1 LSKMSRIEYRV
12 KRWLSEEEFR
22 SLLEFSDYLGYRDG
36 YKHFSINP
44 EKMREHGYKY
54 KDILV
59 KLSEVDAELPF
70 SSRSY
75 LERLASTEDM
85 VIVEYDRHEN
95 MFILSSDILL
105 KPYLKQ
111 FLNRIRYSRARRA
124 YLVPPYLIWD
134 VTKAL
139 RTYGLSVEDKSSILR
154 VRELPRKISFL
165 GKLRDYQE
173 EALGAW
179 QKNGNKGIIAL
190 PTGAGKTIVAIRAL
204 VETSTKTLIVVF
216 TKDQLHQW
224 IEKIKEFTDAG
235 DLVGA
240 YYSDEKEISPI
251 TVTTYQTAFKKMQLF
266 GPRFYMLIID
276 EAHHLPA
283 DKFRVI
289 AMGSIAPYRMGLSAT
304 VARDDGKHVEIF
316 PLMGGVVYA
325 KRASELVA
333 RGYLAPYVIR
343 RIYVDLEPEERK
355 RYDALRKR
363 YNMLAM
369 GKRFNELLELAQRG
383 DPKAIEAVRIN
394 AQMRKI
400 IAESDAKIKKI
411 RELVEDEL
419 KKGSKILVF
428 TQYKSQAEK
437 IAKETGS
444 LLLHG
449 GMDSKTRRRVLEK
462 FRRMKSGALV
472 VTTLGDEGLDLPD
485 VNVGIL
491 ASGTGSQRQ
500 YIQRL
505 GRLVRPSNDKTAVLY
520 EVILRKTSEEA
531 QARKRRRWI

>member
-1 LSKMSRIEYRV
+1 MPRIEYKIR
-12 KRWLSEEEFR
+12 RWLSEDEFK
-22 SLLEFSDYLGYRDG
+22 SLLEFSDYLGYYDG
-36 YKHFSINP
+36 YKHFVVNP
-44 EKMREHGYKY
+44 EKMRNAGYKY
-54 KDILV
+54 KDVIA
-59 KLSEVDAELPF
+59 KLSEVDAEF
-70 SSRSY
+70 TTTSRRV
-75 LERLASTEDM
+75 LEKLASSEDLA
-85 VIVEYDRHEN
+85 IVEYDRFEN
-95 MFILSSDILL
+95 TFILSSDILL

-111 FLNRIRYSRARRA
+111 FLNKIKYSRVRRG

-134 VTKAL
+134 VVNIL
-139 RTYGLSVEDKSSILR
+139 RSYGLSIEDRSNILQ
-154 VRELPRKISFL
+154 VKKLPREITFL

-173 EALGAW
+173 KALEAW
-179 QKNGNKGIIAL
+179 RKNKKRGIIAL
-190 PTGAGKTIVAIRAL
+190 PTGAGKTIVAIKAMAEANAR
-204 VETSTKTLIVVF
+204 TLIVVF

-224 IEKIKEFTDAG
+224 IDKIKEFTDAG

-240 YYSDEKEISPI
+240 YYSDEKDLAPI
-251 TVTTYQTAFKKMQLF
+251 TVTTYQTAFKKIQLF

-289 AMGSIAPYRMGLSAT
+289 ATGSIAPYRMGLSAT

-333 RGYLAPYVIR
+333 QGYLAPYVIR
-343 RIYVDLEPEERK
+343 RVYVDLEPEERK
-355 RYDALRKR
+355 KYDQLRKR
-363 YNMLAM
+363 YHALAM
-369 GKRFNELLELAQRG
+369 GRKFNELLELAQRG
-383 DPKAIEAVRIN
+383 DPKAIEAVRVN

-400 IAESDAKIKKI
+400 IAESEAKIKKI
-411 RELVEDEL
+411 KQLIENEL

-428 TQYKSQAEK
+428 TQYKSQAEM
-437 IAKETGS
+437 IAKETGA

-449 GMDSKTRRRVLEK
+449 GIDSKTRKRVLEK

-505 GRLVRPSNDKTAVLY
+505 GRLVRPRDNKTAILY
-520 EVILRKTSEEA
+520 EVILRKTSEEL
-531 QARKRRRWI
+531 QARKRRRWV